1 MADLV
6 KLNQQKVLDISNL
19 TTEIKTPDGILKVI
33 ENVDFSVNK
42 GEFLAIVGESGSGK
56 SMTINSILQLI
67 PKQLLSNYSGKVE
80 FEGENLLD
88 LPEKVIQIIRGKRIS
103 LIAQNAMTSL
113 DPSFKIGQQIIEII
127 TNKTS
132 LTKKEAKERAFSL
145 LENMGID
152 APERIFNAY
161 PHQLSGGLR
170 QRAVIAMSLSCEP
183 DIVIADEPTSA
194 LDPTVQL
201 QVLNLLLE
209 INRKHGTTVIMI
221 THDFGVVSYVADKV
235 VVMYAGQVIE
245 KGNTSDIIHNPQH
258 PYTISLIKCIP
269 NLDWIF
275 NGNIEKQRLWQIVGE
290 PPILKELGSGC
301 RFSNRCYLAKE
312 SCKKIEQQLVSIDK
326 NDHYVRCMFARGG
339 HRK

>member
-1 MADLV
+1 MINLV
-6 KLNQQKVLDISNL
+6 ELKKQKILDISNL

-33 ENVDFSVNK
+33 EDIDFSVSK
-42 GEFLAIVGESGSGK
+42 GEFLAVVGESGSGK

-67 PKQLLSNYSGKVE
+67 PKQLLSNYSGMVE
-80 FEGENLLD
+80 LEGENLLD
-88 LPEKVIQIIRGKRIS
+88 LPEKIMRTIRGKRIS

-113 DPSFKIGQQIIEII
+113 DPSFKVGHQIVEII

-132 LTKKEAKERAFSL
+132 LTKKEAEERAFSL

-201 QVLNLLLE
+201 QVLDLLLE
-209 INRKHGTTVIMI
+209 INRKRGTTVLMI
-221 THDFGVVSYVADKV
+221 THDFGVVSYVANKV
-235 VVMYAGQVIE
+235 VVMYAGQVVE
-245 KGNTSDIIHNPQH
+245 KGNTADVIHNPKH
-258 PYTISLIKCIP
+258 PYTISLLKCIP

-275 NGNIEKQRLWQIVGE
+275 NSKIEKQALWQIEGE
-290 PPILKELGSGC
+290 PPILNELGRGC
-301 RFSNRCYLAKE
+301 RFSNRCYLAKG
-312 SCKKIEQQLVSIDK
+312 SCQMIEQQLVSID
-326 NDHYVRCMFARGG
+326 NNNHYVRCMFAKGS
-339 HRK
+339 